1 VNHLSLFSGVGG
13 LDLAAEWA
21 GFVTVGFVERDKFC
35 QRVLAKHWPGV
46 PIWDDV
52 CNVTAETVAD
62 SRIKPGQVRRCD
74 STQDHCSESERG
86 NETIG
91 GEDRQFAAMG
101 RTGADGSIDLI
112 SGGFPCQPHSVAGK
126 RQASA
131 DERDLWSECARIV
144 GEFRPRWCVFEN
156 VPGLL
161 SSEGGSFFAR
171 VLGDLAALG
180 YGVGWATY
188 GAVDVGAPHR
198 RDRVFIVAHRN
209 GRGLIQRQEDGR
221 GDSLHR
227 QVRQTEEEDRE
238 RIGEHGP
245 GPVGAMADA
254 GRAGREER
262 DPTTVADGS
271 GHGAWRSDASGR
283 CWELEPPVGRVA
295 SGISRRVDRLR
306 ALGNAVVP
314 QQAFPIFRAIAE
326 IEGIYRG

>member
-1 VNHLSLFSGVGG
+1 MNHLSLFSGIGG

-21 GFVTVGFVERDKFC
+21 GFRTIGFVERDKFC

-52 CNVTAETVAD
+52 AEVSAYTLHELERAQQD
-62 SRIKPGQVRRCD
+62 QRQDQSGQQAPRR
-74 STQDHCSESERG
+74 DHVGRL
-86 NETIG
+86 
-91 GEDRQFAAMG
+91 AAPRVG
-101 RTGADGSIDLI
+101 IDLI

-171 VLGDLAALG
+171 VIGDLAALG

-198 RDRVFIVAHRN
+198 RDRVFIVANADQERRVAEAHFGQLVGDRLGIASN
-209 GRGLIQRQEDGR
+209 SDRGGLWEF
-221 GDSLHR
+221 S
-227 QVRQTEEEDRE
+227 
-238 RIGEHGP
+238 
-245 GPVGAMADA
+245 
-254 GRAGREER
+254 
-262 DPTTVADGS
+262 TTGGWQS
-271 GHGAWRSDASGR
+271 
-283 CWELEPPVGRVA
+283 EPDVGRVA
-295 SGISRRVDRLR
+295 HGIPRRVDRLR

-314 QQAFPIFRAIAE
+314 QQAYPIFRAIAE
-326 IEGIYRG
+326 IEGMYRG

>member
-21 GFVTVGFVERDKFC
+21 GFTTIGFVERDKFC

-52 CNVTAETVAD
+52 AEVTADAFRQRSDAGASGSARDAQGNELGDD
-62 SRIKPGQVRRCD
+62 SAG
-74 STQDHCSESERG
+74 ERG
-86 NETIG
+86 RDAE
-91 GEDRQFAAMG
+91 QSWAA
-101 RTGADGSIDLI
+101 GSSCDVGLI
-112 SGGFPCQPHSVAGK
+112 SGGFPCQPHSVAGLRK
-126 RQASA
+126 GST

-198 RDRVFIVAHRN
+198 RDRVFIVAHS
-209 GRGLIQRQEDGR
+209 GREGVFQRWIIGNAGRENAVPDGMV
-221 GDSLHR
+221 GDGVSQGGR
-227 QVRQTEEEDRE
+227 SE
-238 RIGEHGP
+238 RKDL
-245 GPVGAMADA
+245 ADA
-254 GRAGREER
+254 GSAGREER
-262 DPTTVADGS
+262 DPAAVADGS
-271 GHGAWRSDASGR
+271 GHGAWCSDASGR
-283 CWELEPPVGRVA
+283 CWESEPAVGRVA
-295 SGISRRVDRLR
+295 HGIPRRVDRLR

-314 QQAFPIFRAIAE
+314 QQAYPIFRAIAE